1 MPSITTIHESLPY
14 IDPDPTPAERAAAQS
29 LIDAERSLVPDD
41 PYHALLPPPPPSPS
55 SSPYLTPLLLAE
67 LSRLSS
73 SPNPSE
79 SKLSAI
85 DFSRYEAPPDPPSPT
100 TLSKLPQD
108 EAVAQLRDN
117 LARVRTAHAYVSSRR
132 AHLALLDSFGKNA
145 WLVGNYG
152 LEGELAS
159 IERELAAVKKE
170 IDLVTL
176 QRKQA
181 QEAAGAEMESL
192 QETWKRGVS
201 RVLETELAV
210 EGLRREVLEERR
222 RRAEMEVGM

>member
-14 IDPDPTPAERAAAQS
+14 IDPDPTPAERAAAQA

-55 SSPYLTPLLLAE
+55 SSRYLTPLLRAE
-67 LSRLSS
+67 LSRLAS
-73 SPNPSE
+73 SPSPAE
-79 SKLSAI
+79 AKLSAV
-85 DFSRYEAPPDPPSPT
+85 DFSRYEAPPDPPSPG
-100 TLSKLPQD
+100 
-108 EAVAQLRDN
+108 A
-117 LARVRTAHAYVSSRR
+117 LARLPGTRR
-132 AHLALLDSFGKNA
+132 RPGSATTWPAFGKNA

-181 QEAAGAEMESL
+181 QEAAGAELAGL
-192 QETWKRGVS
+192 QETWKGGVS
-201 RVLETELAV
+201 RVLETEVAV

-222 RRAEMEVGM
+222 RRAEMEVGA